1 MFSMFNMLIYIF
13 GMRYSAVKTGA
24 DVIRETLYTFWPTLI
39 QQPLSLTQQHDDRVT
54 VQRFGVVERRALWRT
69 PAESR
74 GVCKGIR
81 LA

>member
-1 MFSMFNMLIYIF
+1 MSNMLIYVL
-13 GMRYSAVKTGA
+13 GTRYPAVKTGA
-24 DVIRETLYTFWPTLI
+24 GVIRETPYTFWPTLI
-39 QQPLSLTQQHDDRVT
+39 QQPLFLTQQRDDRVT